1 MQNESFEFSFHDKS
15 GLDEKSFFLFFM
27 SHLSRPEEKPRGMS
41 PIIEAAI
48 AAMKGD
54 KDPPPYKNEYSPTPD
69 TFYSATYNHATGRLE
84 VNVLTTI
91 DDPDAKP
98 GTLHIRSHE
107 GDTTTVVEG
116 MDGVARCEPLAGD
129 AWDVF
134 YRHATF
140 NEILGS
146 IDPDGG
152 DSVLLKMCKFE
163 ACGEEDAEKVKLAL
177 QIIRDDPKWLLHEEV
192 ALKLMETMEQ
202 ARWSTDRR
210 EAMKALSLLKDHLL
224 PTRPGGKIPLPP
236 NIEAIRAIMEALAK
250 DLSTK
255 CKGGMIGTYLERG
268 NEIDEPLYEDLLA
281 WAKEKSEFR
290 VNRLSRHELNTLIF
304 KPKTFV
310 NDLLERHFRSSI
322 KTMSRNNA

>member
-1 MQNESFEFSFHDKS
+1 MQNETFEFRFHDKS

-27 SHLSRPEEKPRGMS
+27 PHLSRPEEKPSGMS

-48 AAMKGD
+48 AAMRGD
-54 KDPPPYKNEYSPTPD
+54 KELPPRKDEYSPTPD
-69 TFYSATYNHATGRLE
+69 TFYSATYDLSNGGLE

-91 DDPDAKP
+91 DDPNAKP
-98 GTLHIRSHE
+98 GTLHIRSSE
-107 GDTTTVVEG
+107 GDTTTVVDG
-116 MDGVARCEPLAGD
+116 MDGVMRHEPLAGD
-129 AWDVF
+129 AWEVF

-140 NEILGS
+140 DEILGS

-163 ACGEEDAEKVKLAL
+163 ACGEEDDEKVKHAL
-177 QIIRDDPKWLLHEEV
+177 QIIRDDPKWLLHEEI
-192 ALKLMETMEQ
+192 ALKLMETLEK
-202 ARWSTDRR
+202 ARWSTDRK
-210 EAMKALSLLKDHLL
+210 EATKALGLLKDHLL

-236 NIEAIRAIMEALAK
+236 NIEGIRAVMEALAK
-250 DLSTK
+250 DLSTR
-255 CKGGMIGTYLERG
+255 CKDGAFRG
-268 NEIDEPLYEDLLA
+268 FLYRGEEIDENLYDELTE
-281 WAKEKSEFR
+281 WAKKNREFR
-290 VNRLSRHELNTLIF
+290 VSRLSRQELNTLIL